1 MIDER
6 GDEVDADELIISS
19 RDSDSLLQVLQAEI
33 VVRVSMEDAKIDV
46 GASNWVWL
54 LKVDVIFT
62 EGFISI

>member
-19 RDSDSLLQVLQAEI
+19 RDSESLLQVLQAEV

-46 GASNWVWL
+46 GASN
-54 LKVDVIFT
+54 
-62 EGFISI
+62 

>member
-6 GDEVDADELIISS
+6 EDWVDADERIISS

-33 VVRVSMEDAKIDV
+33 VVRVSTEDGKIDV

-54 LKVDVIFT
+54 LKVEVIFT
-62 EGFISI
+62 EGLNFT

>member
-6 GDEVDADELIISS
+6 GHEVDAGELIISS
-19 RDSDSLLQVLQAEI
+19 RDSESLLQVLQAEI
-33 VVRVSMEDAKIDV
+33 VVCVSMEDAKMDM

-62 EGFISI
+62 EGFLSI

>member
-33 VVRVSMEDAKIDV
+33 VVRVSMEDGKIDV
-46 GASNWVWL
+46 GASN
-54 LKVDVIFT
+54 
-62 EGFISI
+62 